1 MRCRRLQ
8 TPESPRNCARPFPTR
23 LPRHPGAPSPSL
35 TTPIPP
41 PPGHIF
47 CSGCIEP
54 WLAENSSC
62 PECRAPV
69 ESPSLAPD
77 RFADSMVSN
86 LLTYCAFRHSG
97 CEWVGKRGDRHG
109 HMARECQHVIVGCPN
124 LCGEEFPRAN
134 LFQHLNCCSN
144 ATLADCPWGCGA
156 KVASSGLDEHKAE
169 CLLEPRKLLAAIQKL
184 HLENQRLTQENERL
198 TCAPC
203 EDEDES
209 GLQTPRTVA
218 ARKVRARLPAPTAGV
233 AGPGCSFDE

>member
-1 MRCRRLQ
+1 M
-8 TPESPRNCARPFPTR
+8 AR
-23 LPRHPGAPSPSL
+23 A
-35 TTPIPP
+35 
-41 PPGHIF
+41 
-47 CSGCIEP
+47 
-54 WLAENSSC
+54 C

-86 LLTYCAFRHSG
+86 LLTFCSFRHSG

-109 HMARECQHVIVGCPN
+109 HLARECQCVIVGCPN

-184 HLENQRLTQENERL
+184 HLENQRLTEENERL

-203 EDEDES
+203 EDEED
-209 GLQTPRTVA
+209 GLTTPRTVA